1 MQGAIF
7 LEGARRGRQEPVF
20 PCLPGREQLSRLRQ
34 AAPVGPASGAAAYV
48 RTPAAGMHARLLHR
62 HRLAQLGPGAVS
74 RRRGVTLAPLG

>member
-1 MQGAIF
+1 MQGATSSKARG
-7 LEGARRGRQEPVF
+7 GASGPVF

-34 AAPVGPASGAAAYV
+34 AAPVGPANGAAAYM

-74 RRRGVTLAPLG
+74 GGAV